1 MSFAEFVDANGV
13 ECRLCK
19 FFAKNPQVEL
29 DIDSVL
35 DSGKPAKHLSLIA
48 AFLVKDHNVTFTAD
62 YVQKH
67 YNRHKEKA

>member
-1 MSFAEFVDANGV
+1 MSFAEFVEANGV

-29 DIDSVL
+29 DIDGVL
-35 DSGKPAKHLSLIA
+35 DGGKPAKHFSLIA
-48 AFLVKDHNVTFTAD
+48 GFLAKDYDVTFTAD

-67 YNRHKEKA
+67 YDRHKEKA